1 MKNLGDL
8 GDLIFFLSQNRIQ
21 GRVGNS
27 STLTSWISVD
37 CDRLNKV
44 SKASGYHKEAV
55 RNQLR

>member
-37 CDRLNKV
+37 CDRLNKGFQGKWL
-44 SKASGYHKEAV
+44 S
-55 RNQLR
+55 LRSCA